1 MVSKAEVL
9 EALAKAI
16 IDYDEDKAL
25 EAAKQAVENKVEI
38 MEAIEKGLSVGIK
51 EVGDRFG
58 RFEYPLP
65 YVIMAANAMTVA
77 VNHLKANSPADKLPA
92 PKGIVVIGT
101 AFGDIHSIGKNLIA
115 DMLRTDGFDVYDL
128 GEEIPTENYV
138 NKAEEVHADI
148 VAMGALMTSSM
159 SYQKALVDTLM
170 ERGIK
175 NKYKVL
181 VGGTPMTDDFC
192 KRIKADAWGAD
203 CGDAIKK
210 ARMLVGKI

>member
-1 MVSKAEVL
+1 M
-9 EALAKAI
+9 
-16 IDYDEDKAL
+16 
-25 EAAKQAVENKVEI
+25 EI
-38 MEAIEKGLSVGIK
+38 MDAIEKGLSVGIK

-65 YVIMAANAMTVA
+65 YVIMAANAMTA
-77 VNHLKANSPADKLPA
+77 ATNYLKERYPKDKLPK

-115 DMLRTDGFDVYDL
+115 DMLRTDGFEVYDL
-128 GEEIPTENYV
+128 GEEIPTEDYV
-138 NKAEEVHADI
+138 KKAEEVNANI

-159 SYQKALVDTLM
+159 SYQRALVDTLI
-170 ERGIK
+170 ERGLK
-175 NKYKVL
+175 KKYKVL

-210 ARMLVGKI
+210 ARMLTGT

>member
-1 MVSKAEVL
+1 MVTKAEVL
-9 EALAKAI
+9 EMLTKAI
-16 IDYDEDKAL
+16 IDYDEEKAV
-25 EAAKQAVENKVEI
+25 EAAKLAVEAKLEI

-65 YVIMAANAMTVA
+65 YVIMAANAMTAA
-77 VNHLKANSPADKLPA
+77 VNYLKERYPKDKLPK
-92 PKGIVVIGT
+92 PKGKVVIGT

-115 DMLRTDGFDVYDL
+115 DMLRTDGFEVYDL

-138 NKAEEVHADI
+138 NKAEEVGADI

-159 SYQKALVDTLM
+159 SYQKALVDTLI
-170 ERGIK
+170 ERGLK
-175 NKYKVL
+175 SKYKVL

-210 ARMLVGKI
+210 ARMLVGKT

>member
-1 MVSKAEVL
+1 MVTKAEVL
-9 EALAKAI
+9 EHLAKAI
-16 IDYDEDKAL
+16 IDYNEDAAVA
-25 EAAKQAVENKVEI
+25 AAKEAVENKLEI
-38 MEAIEKGLSVGIK
+38 MDAIEKGLSVGIK

-65 YVIMAANAMTVA
+65 YVIMAANAMTAA
-77 VNHLKANSPADKLPA
+77 VNYLKEKYPKDKLPKA
-92 PKGIVVIGT
+92 KGIVVIGT

-128 GEEIPTENYV
+128 GEEIPTEDYV
-138 NKAEEVHADI
+138 KKAEEVHADI

-159 SYQKALVDTLM
+159 SYQRALVDTLV
-170 ERGIK
+170 ERGLRK
-175 NKYKVL
+175 KYKVL

-192 KRIKADAWGAD
+192 KRIKADTWGAD

-210 ARMLVGKI
+210 ARMLVGKT

>member
-1 MVSKAEVL
+1 MVSNAEVL
-9 EALAKAI
+9 EHLSKAI
-16 IDYDEDKAL
+16 IDYDEDKAVV
-25 EAAKQAVENKVEI
+25 AAKEAVENKIEI
-38 MEAIEKGLSVGIK
+38 MDAIERGLSVGIK

-65 YVIMAANAMTVA
+65 YVIMAANAMTAA
-77 VNHLKANSPADKLPA
+77 VNYLKERYPKDKLPK
-92 PKGIVVIGT
+92 PKGKVVIGT

-128 GEEIPTENYV
+128 GEEIPTEDYV
-138 NKAEEVHADI
+138 NKAEQVGADI

-159 SYQKALVDTLM
+159 SYQRALVDTLT
-170 ERGIK
+170 ERGLK
-175 NKYKVL
+175 GKYKVL

-210 ARMLVGKI
+210 ARMLVGKT